1 MGEDQVN
8 LLYNS
13 FFPDPCQSC
22 TPCNSRAV
30 RLQALVSATRKMP
43 EAINAF
49 SDELPKSAHA
59 GAERSL
65 HTETGG
71 TWRVAVG
78 CAPYLQE
85 GGCGAV
91 TRYRTTAK
99 RLPVVV

>member
-8 LLYNS
+8 LLCNS

-43 EAINAF
+43 EAINPF
-49 SDELPKSAHA
+49 SDELAKSTHA
-59 GAERSL
+59 GAERSR
-65 HTETGG
+65 HGDRGYVTGRS
-71 TWRVAVG
+71 WL
-78 CAPYLQE
+78 CPLYLQE